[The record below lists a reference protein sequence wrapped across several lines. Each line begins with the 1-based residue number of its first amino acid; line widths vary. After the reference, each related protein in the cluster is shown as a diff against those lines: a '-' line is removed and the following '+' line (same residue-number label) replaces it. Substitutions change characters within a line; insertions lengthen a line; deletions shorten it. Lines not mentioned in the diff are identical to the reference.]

1 MKIKSKQ
8 NNKKIVKIKKKLIPL
23 DAFNRV
29 GKAKSKLVENLTEK
43 QRDVIKK
50 NEIVKIVVLKKNKL
64 LVESN
69 RAIKKYNT
77 AKNNV

>member
-23 DAFNRV
+23 DTFNKV

-50 NEIVKIVVLKKNKL
+50 NEIVKIVTLKKNKL

-69 RAIKKYNT
+69 KTIKKYNT
-77 AKNNV
+77 AKKNV

>member
-1 MKIKSKQ
+1 MDTF
-8 NNKKIVKIKKKLIPL
+8 NK
-23 DAFNRV
+23 V

>member
-1 MKIKSKQ
+1 M
-8 NNKKIVKIKKKLIPL
+8 VKIKKKLIPL
-23 DAFNRV
+23 DAFNKV

>member
-1 MKIKSKQ
+1 MKIKSKK

>member
-8 NNKKIVKIKKKLIPL
+8 NNKKIVRIKKKLIPL

-29 GKAKSKLVENLTEK
+29 GKAKSRLVENLTEK

>member
-50 NEIVKIVVLKKNKL
+50 NEIVKIVTLKKNKL

-69 RAIKKYNT
+69 KAIKK
-77 AKNNV
+77 

>member
-29 GKAKSKLVENLTEK
+29 GKAKSRLVENLTEK

>member
-1 MKIKSKQ
+1 LDTF
-8 NNKKIVKIKKKLIPL
+8 NK
-23 DAFNRV
+23 V

-50 NEIVKIVVLKKNKL
+50 NEIIKIVTLKKNKL

-69 RAIKKYNT
+69 KAIKK
-77 AKNNV
+77 